1 MLEGLPLR
9 FGMQTKWVKLPYFF
23 LVAAYDINTGL
34 ILDKLLETSSLTDCH
49 MHQIFF
55 FKLDANS
62 LIDVP

>member
-1 MLEGLPLR
+1 
-9 FGMQTKWVKLPYFF
+9 MQTKWVKLPYFF